1 MAGSD
6 RGACRLVCREKEVAE
21 KTSFEKEKQLV
32 VTDASGEIIW
42 LLGERPDNR
51 YKITDDTEK
60 VLKIILHNY

>member
-1 MAGSD
+1 MTD
-6 RGACRLVCREKEVAE
+6 IK

>member
-1 MAGSD
+1 MKGSK
-6 RGACRLVCREKEVAE
+6 LVSDYMTDIK